1 MTTNTNINVM
11 TYDELLRDIPEL
23 APLLKPY
30 SPTNDDII
38 RNKVKKFLKT
48 KGFVFK
54 SEVPEIRVGL
64 SKRMEKYYLQSF
76 GLVYDRIK
84 Q

>member
-1 MTTNTNINVM
+1 MTTNVNVM

-48 KGFVFK
+48 QGFSFK
-54 SEVPEIRVGL
+54 DEIPDIRVKY
-64 SKRMEKYYLQSF
+64 SKRKEKYYLESF
-76 GLVYDRIK
+76 GLVYDKVRG
-84 Q
+84 